1 MDHLFIR
8 PSVGLSLHIFKIL
21 PMDHHFFIRPI
32 NGHVFKIL
40 LMDYLFAFVLP
51 MTHSQHPTHG
61 LSFFIRP
68 TDGQQFKILPMD
80 YLSSFILPMDIHQN
94 PTDGSS
100 SFLFVLLMDIHSI
113 SYRLIVIF
121 FIRPI
126 DGHTLKILPINDFH
140 SSYR

>member
-1 MDHLFIR
+1 MYIHEKSHRWIIIILIR
-8 PSVGLSLHIFKIL
+8 RTDGHIFKIL

-80 YLSSFILPMDIHQN
+80 YLSSFILPMDIY
-94 PTDGSS
+94 SK
-100 SFLFVLLMDIHSI
+100 
-113 SYRLIVIF
+113 SYRWIIF
-121 FIRPI
+121 
-126 DGHTLKILPINDFH
+126 FH
-140 SSYR
+140 SSYRWTYIQNPTN